1 MAEHRSGRLKP
12 LTLSR
17 IKEPGLYPDGL
28 GLYLR
33 VTAAGTR
40 HWIFRYRMNGR
51 TTPRDFGLGP
61 LHTVSL
67 ARARELATEARL
79 AILAGKDPIDEK
91 RAVRASSRAE
101 RARALTFREA
111 AERYIATHSPAWRNP
126 KHIEQWSNT
135 LATYAYPILGP
146 VLVQDVDTSLIVKV
160 LEPIWSTRTETAS
173 RLRGR
178 IQSVLD
184 WAEARGHRTG
194 DNPARWRGKLENL
207 LPPRSKIQRVQHHAA
222 LPYTEIGAFMTVLR
236 KQPGTAAIALQFL
249 ILTAA
254 RTSEVTGA
262 TWDEIDLKAKTWTI
276 PAGRIKAGR
285 EHRVPLADAALALLQ
300 LTPEAQR
307 TGIVFP
313 GEGRKSAS
321 LSSNAFLALLKR
333 MNRSDL
339 TAHGF
344 RSTFRDWAAERT
356 NYPREVAEMALA
368 HAISDK
374 VEAAYRRGDL
384 MEKRRRLMAEWA
396 KHCHAPAAAGAVVQL
411 NRSSRKH
418 SGDPE

>member
-12 LTLSR
+12 LALSR
-17 IKEPGLYPDGL
+17 ITDPGLYPDGL

-33 VTAAGTR
+33 VTKAGTK

-51 TTPRDFGLGP
+51 KTPRDFGLGP

-67 ARARELATEARL
+67 AKARELAAEARL
-79 AILAGKDPIDEK
+79 AILMGKDPVDER
-91 RAVRASSRAE
+91 RAARASSRAE
-101 RARALTFREA
+101 KARALTFREA
-111 AERYIATHSPAWRNP
+111 AERYITTHSPGWRNP

-135 LATYAYPILGP
+135 LKSYAYPVIGP
-146 VLVQDVDTSLIVKV
+146 VPVQEVDTSLVVKV
-160 LEPIWSTRTETAS
+160 LEPIWSTKTETAS

-178 IQSVLD
+178 IEAILD

-207 LPPRSKIQRVQHHAA
+207 LPARAKIQRVQHHAA
-222 LPYTEIGAFMTVLR
+222 LPYGEIGPFMAALR
-236 KQPGTAAIALQFL
+236 AQAGTAALGLQFL

-262 TWDEIDLKAKTWTI
+262 TWEEIDLAAKTWTI
-276 PAGRIKAGR
+276 PDDRIKAGR
-285 EHRVPLADAALALLQ
+285 QHRVPLSDAVLAILLQ
-300 LTPEAQR
+300 TPEKQR
-307 TGIVFP
+307 TGIIFR
-313 GEGRKSAS
+313 GEGKKAAS

-333 MNRSDL
+333 MNRPNL

-396 KHCHAPAAAGAVVQL
+396 KFCMTQRSSEQVVPL
-411 NRSSRKH
+411 NRADR
-418 SGDPE
+418 